1 MTEESKSPNRT
12 LIIVLAVGAL
22 VLALGAGVIAA
33 VVILG
38 GDDTAEGAEVAQ
50 SAALMPEDTFMFAAF
65 NPHLDQAENYE
76 VIERAWGDS
85 PLIQMGLGEI
95 LSSMEKDG
103 FSYKDDIEPWLGDEI
118 SFGMMGDLAG
128 MMFLGVESSFSG
140 IPGQLPQMDEI
151 PEIPQFV
158 ITVATS
164 DADASKAFMRDLR
177 DKSGEEGVQWE
188 DTVYQGVDIA
198 HSDPGSQG
206 EPAMAYA
213 VVDNALVIA
222 VGGLEP
228 MQAVVD
234 AWAGTSQ
241 NLTNNQDF
249 QDVLAKLPA
258 GQIGYGYVDV
268 GAYMDA
274 LMEAAGSELAG
285 VAPELINPEQYAAFK
300 GAGFSGG
307 FESNGLRVDFV
318 TLYDKDALPEDML
331 GTQEISDQ
339 TAGRVPAGALIYLA
353 GAGLGDQVQML
364 LDTVQSMP
372 DQPEDLEEQLQMM
385 TAFLGVTFE
394 ELIEMLSGEF
404 ALAVAA
410 DPGGLGGDSSMPV
423 GVGFLLEAKDEGKF
437 ERLINSISSLVS
449 LSGEMELG
457 KETIG
462 GVEVAT
468 IPGQTSEDV
477 LAGVGVGEGY
487 FVIATNRELLET
499 AFGGGDDN
507 LADAEAY
514 KTAVAPLPETR
525 SGLFFMNMSQF
536 LALAEGA
543 MDPMERESF
552 AEAKPVLGPI
562 KAISAGAEPF
572 DANKDSMSGV
582 LFFLIESE

>member
-410 DPGGLGGDSSMPV
+410 APRGLGGDSSMPV